1 MGEIVPCKADQP
13 GVEESNLWI
22 LESCERSIVEE
33 GALDRIIH
41 LRADR
46 QLARFSNNRKITQFG
61 NRNLEE
67 FVFPQ
72 DITCIPHNEL
82 RVAMQIVDNL
92 GGVDVEPL
100 AIAVDAE
107 D

>member
-1 MGEIVPCKADQP
+1 MET
-13 GVEESNLWI
+13 
-22 LESCERSIVEE
+22 CERSVVEE
-33 GALDRIIH
+33 EALDRVIN

-46 QLARFSNNRKITQFG
+46 QLTRFSNNRKITQFG
-61 NRNLEE
+61 DRNLEKL
-67 FVFPQ
+67 VFPQ

-100 AIAVDAE
+100 AIVVDAE
-107 D
+107 DGCRIFCSTCLMIHAAASGIS